1 MNLETLQALWVGLAV
16 AVGSGLLIGLE
27 RERRKGQGPH
37 RGSAGIRTFTL
48 VALAGALAQSARH
61 PELVVAGA
69 AAVIVLAAAAYLKSP
84 PDDPGLTTEIAL
96 FVTYLIGVLAIEQP
110 ALGAASG
117 AGVAMLLASRE
128 QLHQVSI
135 QTLSEQ
141 EVRDLTLLAALA
153 LVVLPLVPADPIEW
167 LGGLNPR
174 ALALLVVLILA
185 LQAAGHVATR
195 WLGAR
200 WGLAASG
207 FFSGFV
213 SSTATIASMGVR
225 ARAQPALTVPHAAAG
240 VLSSAATWLQA
251 LVVVA
256 ALAPDAVAPLVPAAA
271 AGALAALGVGGFL
284 IWRQRGHGPKAEAVG
299 DSALQ
304 LREALIV
311 ATVLSIVMVIVS
323 AAQSRFGQAGLF
335 ASVALA
341 ALADAHAP
349 IASSAGLVSA
359 GRIEPGTLLWTLL
372 AAVSANTASRCVT
385 ALVAGG
391 WPYARL
397 VALGLLCGLACAWAA
412 AWASRA
418 WAG

>member
-153 LVVLPLVPADPIEW
+153 
-167 LGGLNPR
+167 
-174 ALALLVVLILA
+174 LVVLILA